1 LPWVYSNYGLPGL
14 DLDKAYNQARD
25 RRGNIGGVML
35 GTAIYIIIFAVVA
48 ILIFASTRPDCFQV
62 QRKIIIKAPPERIF
76 TFIND
81 LYQWKLWSPWENKD
95 PAMKR
100 TFSSV
105 TAGKDAV
112 YEWEG
117 NSNVGK
123 GRMEISESSPP
134 TRLTIK
140 LEFIKPFAAYNIVE
154 FMLVPNGDMTEV
166 IWDMH
171 GPMPFISKLM
181 GVFIS
186 MDRMVGKD
194 FETGLRSL
202 KAQAE
207 K

>member
-1 LPWVYSNYGLPGL
+1 
-14 DLDKAYNQARD
+14 
-25 RRGNIGGVML
+25 ML
-35 GTAIYIIIFAVVA
+35 GTAIYIIILAVVA
-48 ILIFASTRPDCFQV
+48 ILIYASTRPDCFQV
-62 QRKIIIKAPPERIF
+62 QRKIMIKAPPEKIF

-81 LYQWKLWSPWENKD
+81 LHQWKLWSPWETKD

-105 TAGKDAV
+105 TIGKDAV
-112 YEWEG
+112 YAWEG
-117 NSNVGK
+117 NSDVGK
-123 GRMEISESSPP
+123 GRMEITESNPP
-134 TRLTIK
+134 SRLTIK
-140 LEFIKPFAAYNIVE
+140 LDFIKPFEAHNIVE
-154 FMLVPNGDMTEV
+154 FMLVPKDEWTEV

-194 FETGLRSL
+194 FEAGLRGL

-207 K
+207 T